1 MKGSDYVKYWIYE
14 KGEFQKTKNEEIKAH
29 ILKCYF
35 EGFFQPEML
44 KLKLSDILN
53 NPARFPKS
61 K

>member
-14 KGEFQKTKNEEIKAH
+14 KGEFQKTKNEEIKAY

-44 KLKLSDILN
+44 KHE
-53 NPARFPKS
+53 
-61 K
+61 